1 MNIWESLKA
10 LRRLALWGLRTFP
23 SRGEFGAFGVNS
35 IVEYPMTID
44 HIKSVFVESNVT
56 LRDNLRIVNAPHER
70 VVVKQYSVL
79 SSGVTII
86 TNTHRSTVGIPHFLL
101 GPSHI
106 NDKSADVQIDE
117 DVWVG
122 ANATIL
128 AGVRLGRGCVVA
140 AGAVVT
146 KSVPPYALVAGTP
159 ARIVKR
165 IFSVD
170 QIIKHEQEL
179 YPPQNRFER
188 GEIAGWS
195 YRNSPELEVF
205 GTDALDD
212 EKDLPVINNLKKELH
227 YVDWKG

>member
-1 MNIWESLKA
+1 MNMLESLKA
-10 LRRLALWGLRTFP
+10 LRRFVLWGSRSFP
-23 SRGEFGAFGVNS
+23 SKKEFGAFGVNS
-35 IVEYPMTID
+35 ILEHPAMID
-44 HIKSVFVESNVT
+44 NIKSVFVESNVT
-56 LRDNLRIVNAPHER
+56 LRDNLRIINAPNEK

-86 TNTHRSTVGIPHFLL
+86 TNSHRSTVGIPHFLL

-128 AGVRLGRGCVVA
+128 AGVHLGRGCVVS

-146 KSVPPYALVAGTP
+146 KSVPPYVLVAGTP
-159 ARIVKR
+159 ARIIKR
-165 IFSVD
+165 IFTVD
-170 QIIKHEQEL
+170 QIIQHEQVL
-179 YPPQNRFER
+179 YPPQDRFER
-188 GEIAGWS
+188 EELAALFDK
-195 YRNSPELEVF
+195 NSQDGDVF
-205 GTDALDD
+205 GTDSLSD
-212 EKDLPVINNLKKELH
+212 EKDMSVINNIKKELH

>member
-1 MNIWESLKA
+1 MGILESVKT
-10 LRRLALWGLRTFP
+10 LRRLLIWRMRCFP
-23 SRGEFGAFGVNS
+23 SKREFGAFGDS
-35 IVEYPMTID
+35 STLEYPTIID
-44 HIKSVFVESNVT
+44 NINSVFVEPNVT
-56 LRDNLRIVNAPHER
+56 LRDNLRIINAPNEK
-70 VVVKQYSVL
+70 VIIKQYSVL

-86 TNTHRSTVGIPHFLL
+86 TNSHRSTVGVPHFIL

-106 NDKSADVQIDE
+106 NDKSGDVQIDE

-128 AGVRLGRGCVVA
+128 AGVHLGRGCVVS

-146 KSVPPYALVAGTP
+146 KSVPPYVLVAGTP

-165 IFSVD
+165 VFSVD
-170 QIIKHEQEL
+170 QIIIHEQEL
-179 YPPQNRFER
+179 YPPQNRYER

-227 YVDWKG
+227 YVDWK